1 MIGWATGSVSLVY
14 NNNSNKINRFI
25 IMPMSTVTLHSV
37 ALYEIEIIGYAFD
50 ICYIHTNMV
59 NGEWWWVIEIKGK
72 QNWNV
77 F

>member
-37 ALYEIEIIGYAFD
+37 ALYEIEIMGYTID
-50 ICYIHTNMV
+50 IYMLYSY
-59 NGEWWWVIEIKGK
+59 
-72 QNWNV
+72 
-77 F
+77 